1 MKRIWLV
8 FLGCLFIVLVGCQS
22 SDSSGKKRNENNGT
36 TQTNNESAVN
46 EYVDENILDEEATI
60 TFMMWDD
67 WGQGFEENIKNVVEE
82 QYPNITIENI
92 GGDTG
97 NKDWIED
104 ALTADII
111 PDIIFAHRQYHV
123 KLLEEY
129 RLGYDM
135 TDLLEKHQFDLSRY
149 EEEHLEEWKS
159 WTQGEVWLLPFM
171 ADRYALHYNKDIFD
185 AFGVEYPRDGMTWS
199 EVIELA
205 MEVTGEHNGIQYQGL
220 DVAGGGHLAMTQ
232 IIGRNQLIDPET
244 DEVLWVDD
252 PYVKEYLEMLD
263 RIRSI
268 PGNEM
273 PEEGDPW
280 VDTMTVAMRTLW
292 LDMHTPE
299 ELNFDIVTYPEWE
312 DAPGIGPM
320 YGGWAFGITE
330 PSENKDVAMAVLKFL
345 YEDENIIGLGESP
358 IHAPFNHLFLGD
370 VDYDQHLQAERLQ
383 RFQGKNL
390 DALYKMKP
398 AGGPEYRSEFDVGAF
413 TQIEHLN
420 GEFYESDLDVNSFL
434 RELKEKEEIRILEEK
449 GMN

>member
-1 MKRIWLV
+1 MKRLLYLLGL
-8 FLGCLFIVLVGCQS
+8 FLMVVLIGCAGAR
-22 SDSSGKKRNENNGT
+22 DADGNNNEKENNRND
-36 TQTNNESAVN
+36 NNNANEI
-46 EYVDENILDEEATI
+46 EYVDDSILDEETTV

-67 WGQGFEENIKNVVEE
+67 WGQGFEENIREKVEDA
-82 QYPNITIENI
+82 YPNITIENI

-123 KLLEEY
+123 ALLEEY

-159 WTQGEVWLLPFM
+159 WTQGEIWLLPFM

-185 AFGVEYPRDGMTWS
+185 AFGVDYPTDGMTWY

-205 MEVTGEHNGIQYQGL
+205 EQVTGEHNGIQYQGF

-244 DEVLWVDD
+244 EEVLWVDD
-252 PYVKEYLEMLD
+252 PYVKEYLEMLE
-263 RIRSI
+263 RIALI

-273 PEEGDPW
+273 PEEGNPW

-292 LDMHTPE
+292 LEMHTPD
-299 ELNFDIVTYPEWE
+299 ELNFDIVTFPEWD

-330 PSENKDVAMAVLKFL
+330 PSENKDAAMAVLKFL
-345 YEDENIIGLGESP
+345 YEDENIIGLGEAP

-370 VDYDQHLQAERLQ
+370 VDYDQYLQAERLQ
-383 RFQGKNL
+383 KFQGKNL